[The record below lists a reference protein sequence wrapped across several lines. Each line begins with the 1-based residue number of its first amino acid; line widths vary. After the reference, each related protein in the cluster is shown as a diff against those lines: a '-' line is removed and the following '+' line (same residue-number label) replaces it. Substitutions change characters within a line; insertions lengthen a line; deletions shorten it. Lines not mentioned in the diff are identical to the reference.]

1 MNATRELERAAL
13 AAHARGDRWE
23 AFWKQHAEEV
33 RQAEPYRHAA
43 YRKLVNRLLSLVVS
57 GDGGPKPFGPTTLW
71 GSEPWEHDD
80 AMQDAQ
86 GLPLS
91 RVDRFSRSRS
101 PGHSFG
107 NNTPG

>member
-1 MNATRELERAAL
+1 MDKATRTLEKAAV

-57 GDGGPKPFGPTTLW
+57 GDSGPKPFGPAMLW
-71 GSEPWEHDD
+71 ADTEPWDDD
-80 AMQDAQ
+80 A
-86 GLPLS
+86 G
-91 RVDRFSRSRS
+91 
-101 PGHSFG
+101 G
-107 NNTPG
+107 